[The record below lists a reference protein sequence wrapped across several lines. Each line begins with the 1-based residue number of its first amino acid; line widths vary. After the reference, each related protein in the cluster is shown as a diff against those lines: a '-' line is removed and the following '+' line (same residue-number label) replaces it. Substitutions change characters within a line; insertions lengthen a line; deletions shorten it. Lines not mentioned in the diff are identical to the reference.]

1 MLLEYKNVCL
11 SVLAK
16 DLFAFNGE
24 QLIQNNAPLADRLRP
39 KTLDEFVG
47 QDHILAQGR
56 LLRRSIVADK
66 VGNLLLYGPPGVGKT
81 TLARIIALN
90 TLSHFSVVNAALAG
104 IKDLRSEIESA
115 IDRLNK
121 YGKRTI
127 LFIDEV
133 HRFNT
138 AQQDALLPWVENGT
152 FTLIGATT
160 ENPYFEV
167 NKALV
172 SRSRLFRLNSL
183 NSKALHQL
191 LQRALSDKERGYG
204 LKLINLSSEAAD
216 HLVDVSNGDA
226 RVLLN
231 ALELAVDSTITNQ
244 DSSICIDLKIAED
257 SIQERAV
264 LYDKQ
269 GDAHFDTI
277 SAFIKSLRGSD
288 PDASLFWL
296 ARMLEAG
303 ENPRFIF
310 RRMLI
315 AAGEDIGLADPNAIV
330 IVESC
335 AAAFDRIGLPEGIYP
350 LAQATLYLATT
361 EKSNSVKAIFKAV
374 QKVKDSQKQNIP
386 SHLKD
391 ANRDQE
397 AFGDGMGYRYPHT
410 FSKNWVPQQ
419 YLPDSLL
426 NEIFW
431 EPTENGW
438 EGQRRSLL
446 NERRSEQLASF
457 VEVEQQN
464 PLTITSGK
472 VDSDLEQWL
481 SRQVLQE
488 GERLKNLM
496 TKLWSGIAW
505 RKNHRVLVLTPSSL
519 LWSLKP
525 LREVSEGGVVLAV
538 SEDNHPRL
546 LAELEVLPP
555 MERPV
560 LIDSTFESIKT
571 LEHNLKF
578 EVIGGRIPWKVFSEI
593 HFLELWPILTEKC
606 TENAELNLIIS
617 NPCSGPAF
625 SLKESLEFDSN
636 NKNNDLTLLDNLI
649 CKEAEWLHNQD
660 YKKKF
665 ILKLEKL
672 DWNISFEE
680 WNEFVYQKV
689 DNSTIK
695 RWLNEGSE
703 YREIILKN
711 CKEETL
717 DRLQKLFQRLE
728 GQTIKQKLLHTK
740 YVAKRIIN

>member
-1 MLLEYKNVCL
+1 M
-11 SVLAK
+11 AK

-39 KTLDEFVG
+39 QTLDEFVG

-81 TLARIIALN
+81 TLARIIASN

-152 FTLIGATT
+152 LTLIGATT

-183 NSKALHQL
+183 TSKALHQL
-191 LQRALSDKERGYG
+191 LQRALRDKERGYG
-204 LKLINLSSEAAD
+204 LKLINLARDAED
-216 HLVDVSNGDA
+216 HLVDVCNGDA

-231 ALELAVDSTITNQ
+231 ALELAVESTIANQ
-244 DSSICIDLKIAED
+244 DSSISIDLKIAED

-264 LYDKQ
+264 LYDKK

-288 PDASLFWL
+288 PDAALFWL

-330 IVESC
+330 VVESC

-350 LAQATLYLATT
+350 LAQATLYLASTV
-361 EKSNSVKAIFKAV
+361 KSNSVKAIFKAV
-374 QKVKDSQKQNIP
+374 QKVKDSQKQNVP

-397 AFGDGMGYRYPHT
+397 AFGDGMGYKYPHS
-410 FSKNWVPQQ
+410 FVKNWVPQQ

-431 EPTENGW
+431 EPTEHGW

-446 NERRSEQLASF
+446 NERRSEQLASL
-457 VEVEQQN
+457 VELEQQN
-464 PLTITSGK
+464 PLTITSRK
-472 VDSDLEQWL
+472 VDNDLDKWL
-481 SRQVLQE
+481 SRQVLE
-488 GERLKNLM
+488 DGERLKNLM
-496 TKLWSGIAW
+496 NKLWSGIHW
-505 RKNHRVLVLTPSSL
+505 KTNHRVLVLTPSSL

-525 LREVSEGGVVLAV
+525 LREASEGGVVLAV
-538 SEDNHPRL
+538 SEDNHSSL
-546 LAELEVLPP
+546 LAELDFLDPI
-555 MERPV
+555 ERP
-560 LIDSTFESIKT
+560 LFIDSKVESIKK
-571 LEHNLKF
+571 LEENLKF
-578 EVIGGRIPWKVFSEI
+578 EVIGGRISWKVFCEENFSK
-593 HFLELWPILTEKC
+593 LWPILTEKC
-606 TENAELNLIIS
+606 TSNTQLSLIIS
-617 NPCSGPAF
+617 NPCAGPAL
-625 SLKESLEFDSN
+625 SLKESLEAYSN
-636 NKNNDLTLLDNLI
+636 IINTDFSLLNDLI
-649 CKEAEWLHNQD
+649 CKEESWLNNQEH
-660 YKKKF
+660 KEKF
-665 ILKLEKL
+665 ILQLEKL
-672 DWNISFEE
+672 GWNISFEE
-680 WNEFVYQKV
+680 WTELVYQKV
-689 DNSTIK
+689 DSSIIK
-695 RWLNEGSE
+695 RWLNQGSE

-711 CKEETL
+711 CDEDDL
-717 DRLQKLFQRLE
+717 NRLTKLFKSLE
-728 GQTIKQKLLHTK
+728 GRTIKQKLVHTK
-740 YVAKRIIN
+740 LLAKNNN

>member
-1 MLLEYKNVCL
+1 
-11 SVLAK
+11 LAK

-39 KTLDEFVG
+39 QTLDEFVG
-47 QDHILAQGR
+47 QDHILAEGR

-81 TLARIIALN
+81 TLARIIASN
-90 TLSHFSVVNAALAG
+90 TLSHFSVLNAALAG
-104 IKDLRSEIESA
+104 IKDLRTEIDSA
-115 IDRLNK
+115 RDRLNK
-121 YGKRTI
+121 YCKRTI

-152 FTLIGATT
+152 LTLIGATT

-183 NSKALHQL
+183 NSNALHQL
-191 LQRALSDKERGYG
+191 LQRALRDKERGYG
-204 LKLINLSSEAAD
+204 LKSIKLANEAGD
-216 HLVDVSNGDA
+216 HLVDVCNGDA

-231 ALELAVDSTITNQ
+231 ALELAVESTIENQ
-244 DSSICIDLKIAED
+244 NGSINIDLKIAED

-288 PDASLFWL
+288 PDAALFWL

-350 LAQATLYLATT
+350 LAQATLYLAST
-361 EKSNSVKAIFKAV
+361 EKSNSVMAIFKAV
-374 QKVKDSQKQNIP
+374 QTVKDSQKQNVP
-386 SHLKD
+386 THLKD
-391 ANRDQE
+391 ANRDKE
-397 AFGDGMGYRYPHT
+397 AFGDGIGYRYPHS

-419 YLPDSLL
+419 YLPDSLV

-431 EPTENGW
+431 EPTEHGW
-438 EGQRRSLL
+438 EGARRSLL
-446 NERRSEQLASF
+446 NERRSEQLASI

-464 PLTITSGK
+464 PLTITSGTIDK
-472 VDSDLEQWL
+472 DLEKWL
-481 SRQVLQE
+481 YRQVARE
-488 GERLKNLM
+488 GERLRNLM
-496 TKLWSGIAW
+496 IKLWSGITW
-505 RKNHRVLVLTPSSL
+505 KKNHRVLVLTPSSL

-546 LAELEVLPP
+546 LSELEVLAPIQ
-555 MERPV
+555 RPL
-560 LIDSTFESIKT
+560 LIDSNVESIKK
-571 LEHNLKF
+571 LEDNLKF
-578 EVIGGRIPWKVFSEI
+578 EVIGGRIPWKAFSETK
-593 HFLELWPILTEKC
+593 FLELWPILTEKC
-606 TENAELNLIIS
+606 TANTELSLIIS

-625 SLKESLEFDSN
+625 SLKESLEVFRK
-636 NKNNDLTLLDNLI
+636 NKNTDFSLLNDLI
-649 CKEAEWLHNQD
+649 IKEEKWLNNQD
-660 YKKKF
+660 QKKKF
-665 ILKLEKL
+665 FLQLEKL
-672 DWNISFEE
+672 GWNISLDE
-680 WNEFVYQKV
+680 WTEFVYQKV
-689 DNSTIK
+689 NSSIIE
-695 RWLNEGSE
+695 RWFNQGSE
-703 YREIILKN
+703 YREIILKS
-711 CKEETL
+711 CEEETL
-717 DRLQKLFQRLE
+717 IRLKNQFKILD
-728 GQTIKQKLLHTK
+728 GQTIKQKLIHTK
-740 YVAKRIIN
+740 LLAKNNS

>member
-1 MLLEYKNVCL
+1 M
-11 SVLAK
+11 AK

-39 KTLDEFVG
+39 QTLDEFVG

-56 LLRRSIVADK
+56 LLRRSIIADK

-81 TLARIIALN
+81 TLARIIAAN
-90 TLSHFSVVNAALAG
+90 TLSHFSVINAALAG
-104 IKDLRSEIESA
+104 IKDLRSEIDSA

-152 FTLIGATT
+152 LTLIGATT

-183 NSKALHQL
+183 NVKALHQL

-204 LKLINLSSEAAD
+204 LKLINIASAAQD
-216 HLVDVSNGDA
+216 HLVDVCNGDA

-231 ALELAVDSTITNQ
+231 ALELAVESTIANQ
-244 DSSICIDLKIAED
+244 DGSISIDLKIAED

-264 LYDKQ
+264 LYDKK

-288 PDASLFWL
+288 PDAALFWL

-350 LAQATLYLATT
+350 LAQATLYLAST

-374 QKVKDSQKQNIP
+374 QKVKDSHKQNVP
-386 SHLKD
+386 FHLKD
-391 ANRDQE
+391 ANRDKE
-397 AFGDGMGYRYPHT
+397 AFGDGIGYKYPHS
-410 FSKNWVPQQ
+410 FSKHWVPQQ
-419 YLPDSLL
+419 YLPDSLVK
-426 NEIFW
+426 EIFW
-431 EPTENGW
+431 EPTECGW

-446 NERRSEQLASF
+446 NERRSEQLASLG
-457 VEVEQQN
+457 EVEHQN

-472 VDSDLEQWL
+472 VDNDLEKWL
-481 SRQVLQE
+481 SHQVLQE
-488 GERLKNLM
+488 GERLRNLM
-496 TKLWSGIAW
+496 TKLWSDITW
-505 RKNHRVLVLTPSSL
+505 KRNHRVLVLASSSL
-519 LWSLKP
+519 LWSLQP
-525 LREVSEGGVVLAV
+525 LREASEGCVMLSV

-546 LAELEVLPP
+546 LAELEVLAP

-560 LIDSTFESIKT
+560 LIDLKVESVKK
-571 LEHNLKF
+571 LEDNLKF
-578 EVIGGRIPWKVFSEI
+578 EVIGGRIPWKVFAKKEFS
-593 HFLELWPILTEKC
+593 ELWPILTKKC
-606 TENAELNLIIS
+606 AANAELCLLVS
-617 NPCSGPAF
+617 NPCFGPALA
-625 SLKESLEFDSN
+625 LKESLEAN
-636 NKNNDLTLLDNLI
+636 INKKNAGFSFLSDLI
-649 CKEAEWLHNQD
+649 CKEEKWLNKQD
-660 YKKKF
+660 NKEKF
-665 ILKLEKL
+665 VLQLEQL
-672 DWNISFEE
+672 GWNISFEE
-680 WNEFVYQKV
+680 WTEFVYQKV
-689 DNSTIK
+689 DSTIIK
-695 RWLNEGSE
+695 MWLNKGSK

-711 CKEETL
+711 CEEEAL
-717 DRLQKLFQRLE
+717 VRLQELFKSLD
-728 GQTIKQKLLHTK
+728 GKKIKQKLLHTK
-740 YVAKRIIN
+740 FIAKKNNQSK

>member
-1 MLLEYKNVCL
+1 M
-11 SVLAK
+11 AK

-39 KTLDEFVG
+39 QTLDEFVG
-47 QDHILAQGR
+47 QDHILAHGR

-81 TLARIIALN
+81 TLARIIASN

-152 FTLIGATT
+152 VTLIGATT

-191 LQRALSDKERGYG
+191 LQRALSDKARGYG
-204 LKLINLSSEAAD
+204 LKLINLASEAED
-216 HLVDVSNGDA
+216 HLVDVCNGDA

-231 ALELAVDSTITNQ
+231 ALELAVESTIPNK
-244 DSSICIDLKIAED
+244 DSSISIDLKIAED

-264 LYDKQ
+264 LYDKK

-288 PDASLFWL
+288 PDAALFWL

-350 LAQATLYLATT
+350 LAQATLYLASA

-374 QKVKDSQKQNIP
+374 QKVKDSQKQNVP

-391 ANRDQE
+391 ANRDKE
-397 AFGDGMGYRYPHT
+397 AFGDGIGYKYPHS
-410 FSKNWVPQQ
+410 FSKKWVPQQ

-431 EPTENGW
+431 EPTEYGW

-446 NERRSEQLASF
+446 NERRSEQLASL
-457 VEVEQQN
+457 VELEQQN
-464 PLTITSGK
+464 PLTITSRK
-472 VDSDLEQWL
+472 VSNDLEKWL

-496 TKLWSGIAW
+496 TKLWSGINW
-505 RKNHRVLVLTPSSL
+505 KTNHRVLVLTPSSL

-525 LREVSEGGVVLAV
+525 LRETSEGGVVLAV
-538 SEDNHPRL
+538 SEDNHSRL
-546 LAELEVLPP
+546 LAELDFLAP
-555 MERPV
+555 MERPL
-560 LIDSTFESIKT
+560 LIDFKVESIKK
-571 LEHNLKF
+571 LEENLKF
-578 EVIGGRIPWKVFSEI
+578 EVIGGRIPWKVFSETN
-593 HFLELWPILTEKC
+593 FFKLWPILTRKC
-606 TENAELNLIIS
+606 TANTELSLIIS
-617 NPCSGPAF
+617 NPCSGPAL
-625 SLKESLEFDSN
+625 SLKESLEVYSN
-636 NKNNDLTLLDNLI
+636 NKNTDFSLLNDLI
-649 CKEAEWLHNQD
+649 CKEDKWLNN
-660 YKKKF
+660 KENKEKF
-665 ILKLEKL
+665 ILQLEKL
-672 DWNISFEE
+672 GWNISFDE
-680 WNEFVYQKV
+680 WTEIVYQKV
-689 DNSTIK
+689 DSSIIQ
-695 RWLNEGSE
+695 RWLNQGSE
-703 YREIILKN
+703 YRETILKN
-711 CKEETL
+711 CDEDEL
-717 DRLQKLFQRLE
+717 NQLMILFKSLE
-728 GQTIKQKLLHTK
+728 GRTIKQKLIHTK
-740 YVAKRIIN
+740 LLAKNKN

>member
-1 MLLEYKNVCL
+1 M
-11 SVLAK
+11 SK

-39 KTLDEFVG
+39 QTLDEFVG
-47 QDHILAQGR
+47 QDHILAPGR

-104 IKDLRSEIESA
+104 IKDLRSEIDSA

-121 YGKRTI
+121 FGKRTI

-152 FTLIGATT
+152 LTLIGATT

-191 LQRALSDKERGYG
+191 LQRALNDKKRGYG
-204 LKLINLSSEAAD
+204 LKLINLASEAED
-216 HLVDVSNGDA
+216 HLVDVCNGDA

-231 ALELAVDSTITNQ
+231 ALELAVESTIANQ
-244 DSSICIDLKIAED
+244 DTSINIDLKIAED

-264 LYDKQ
+264 LYDKK

-288 PDASLFWL
+288 PDAALFWL

-303 ENPRFIF
+303 ESPRFIF

-335 AAAFDRIGLPEGIYP
+335 AAAFDRIGLPEGVYP
-350 LAQATLYLATT
+350 LAQATLYLAST

-374 QKVKDSQKQNIP
+374 QKVKDSQKQNVP

-391 ANRDQE
+391 PNRDQE
-397 AFGDGMGYRYPHT
+397 FFGDGMGYRYPHA

-419 YLPDSLL
+419 YLPETLL

-431 EPTENGW
+431 EPTEHGW

-446 NERRSEQLASF
+446 NERRSEQLASLI
-457 VEVEQQN
+457 EVEQQN
-464 PLTITSGK
+464 PLTITTGK
-472 VDSDLEQWL
+472 VDNDLDKWL

-496 TKLWSGIAW
+496 TKLWSGITW
-505 RKNHRVLVLTPSSL
+505 KKNHRVLVLAPSSL

-525 LREVSEGGVVLAV
+525 LREASEGGVVLAV
-538 SEDNHPRL
+538 SEDNHPKL
-546 LAELEVLPP
+546 LAELEILAP

-560 LIDSTFESIKT
+560 LIDSKVESIKK
-571 LEHNLKF
+571 LEDNLKF
-578 EVIGGRIPWKVFSEI
+578 EVIGGRIPWKVFSETN
-593 HFLELWPILTEKC
+593 FFELWPILTEKC
-606 TENAELNLIIS
+606 TANTELSLIIS

-625 SLKESLEFDSN
+625 SLKERLEFYSN
-636 NKNNDLTLLDNLI
+636 KENTDFSFLSDLI
-649 CKEAEWLHNQD
+649 CKEEKWLNKQEN
-660 YKKKF
+660 KKKF
-665 ILKLEKL
+665 ILQLEKL
-672 DWNISFEE
+672 GWNISFEE
-680 WNEFVYQKV
+680 WTEFVNQKV
-689 DNSTIK
+689 DNTIIK
-695 RWLNEGSE
+695 RWLDQGSE

-711 CKEETL
+711 CEEETL
-717 DRLQKLFQRLE
+717 IRLQELFKRLD
-728 GQTIKQKLLHTK
+728 GQTIKQKLIHTK
-740 YVAKRIIN
+740 FLAKNSN

>member
-1 MLLEYKNVCL
+1 
-11 SVLAK
+11 LAK

-39 KTLDEFVG
+39 QTLDEFVG
-47 QDHILAQGR
+47 QDHILAEGR

-81 TLARIIALN
+81 TLAKIIASN

-104 IKDLRSEIESA
+104 IKELRSEIDSA
-115 IDRLNK
+115 RDRLNK
-121 YGKRTI
+121 YSKRTI

-152 FTLIGATT
+152 LTLIGATT

-172 SRSRLFRLNSL
+172 SRSRLFRLYSL
-183 NSKALHQL
+183 NSNALHQL
-191 LQRALSDKERGYG
+191 LKRALSDKERGYG
-204 LKLINLSSEAAD
+204 LKLIHLASEAGD
-216 HLVDVSNGDA
+216 HLVDVCNGDA

-231 ALELAVDSTITNQ
+231 ALELAVESTISNQ
-244 DSSICIDLKIAED
+244 DGSINIDLKIAED

-288 PDASLFWL
+288 PDAALFWL

-350 LAQATLYLATT
+350 LAQATLYLAST
-361 EKSNSVKAIFKAV
+361 EKSNSVMAIFKAIK
-374 QKVKDSQKQNIP
+374 KVKDSQKQNVP
-386 SHLKD
+386 THLKD

-397 AFGDGMGYRYPHT
+397 AFGDGIGYRYPHS

-419 YLPDSLL
+419 YLPDSFQ

-431 EPTENGW
+431 EPTEHGW
-438 EGQRRSLL
+438 EGERRSLV
-446 NERRSEQLASF
+446 NERRSEQLASI
-457 VEVEQQN
+457 VEIEQQN

-472 VDSDLEQWL
+472 INKNLEKWL
-481 SRQVLQE
+481 FRQVVQE

-496 TKLWSGIAW
+496 TKLWSGITW
-505 RKNHRVLVLTPSSL
+505 KKNHRVLVLAPSSL
-519 LWSLKP
+519 IWSLKP

-546 LAELEVLPP
+546 LAELEILAP

-560 LIDSTFESIKT
+560 LIDSKVESIKK
-571 LEHNLKF
+571 LEDNLKF
-578 EVIGGRIPWKVFSEI
+578 EVIAGRIPWKTFSATK
-593 HFLELWPILTEKC
+593 FSELWPTLTEKC
-606 TENAELNLIIS
+606 TEHTELSLIIS
-617 NPCSGPAF
+617 NPCSGPAL
-625 SLKESLEFDSN
+625 SLKESLEAYSN
-636 NKNNDLTLLDNLI
+636 SKNTDFSLLNDLIT
-649 CKEAEWLHNQD
+649 KEEKWLNNQD
-660 YKKKF
+660 HKKKF
-665 ILKLEKL
+665 IRQLQKLGW
-672 DWNISFEE
+672 DISCEE
-680 WNEFVYQKV
+680 WTEFVYQKV
-689 DNSTIK
+689 DSSTIT
-695 RWLNEGSE
+695 RWLNKGSD

-711 CKEETL
+711 FEEETL
-717 DRLQKLFQRLE
+717 IRLRKLFKRLD
-728 GQTIKQKLLHTK
+728 GQTIKQKLIHTK
-740 YVAKRIIN
+740 FLAKNNN

>member
-1 MLLEYKNVCL
+1 M
-11 SVLAK
+11 AK

-104 IKDLRSEIESA
+104 IKDLRSEIDSA

-152 FTLIGATT
+152 LTLIGATT

-204 LKLINLSSEAAD
+204 LKLINFSSEAAD

-231 ALELAVDSTITNQ
+231 ALELAVESTIANQ
-244 DSSICIDLKIAED
+244 DGSICIDLKIAED
-257 SIQERAV
+257 SIQERAI

-288 PDASLFWL
+288 PDAALFWL

-315 AAGEDIGLADPNAIV
+315 AAGEDIGLADPSAIV

-350 LAQATLYLATT
+350 LAQATLYLAST
-361 EKSNSVKAIFKAV
+361 EKSNSLKAIFKAV
-374 QKVKDSQKQNIP
+374 QKVKDSQKQNVP

-397 AFGDGMGYRYPHT
+397 AFGDGLGYRYPHS

-426 NEIFW
+426 EENFW
-431 EPTENGW
+431 EPTKHGW
-438 EGQRRSLL
+438 EGQRRSLVH
-446 NERRSEQLASF
+446 ERRSEQIASV
-457 VEVEQQN
+457 VEAEQQN
-464 PLTITSGK
+464 PLIITSGK
-472 VDSDLEQWL
+472 VDSDLEKWL

-496 TKLWSGIAW
+496 TKLWSGITW

-525 LREVSEGGVVLAV
+525 LREASEGGVVLAV

-546 LAELEVLPP
+546 LAELEVLAP

-560 LIDSTFESIKT
+560 LIDSTFESIKK

-578 EVIGGRIPWKVFSEI
+578 EVIGGRIPWKVFSETN
-593 HFLELWPILTEKC
+593 FSELWPILTEKC
-606 TENAELNLIIS
+606 TENAELSLIIS
-617 NPCSGPAF
+617 NPSSGPAL
-625 SLKESLEFDSN
+625 SLKESLEAYSN
-636 NKNNDLTLLDNLI
+636 NKNNDLLLLDNLI
-649 CKEAEWLHNQD
+649 CKEEEWLHKKD

-665 ILKLEKL
+665 ILQLEKL
-672 DWNISFEE
+672 GWNISFEE
-680 WNEFVYQKV
+680 WTECISQKV
-689 DNSTIK
+689 DSSTIK
-695 RWLNEGSE
+695 RWLDEGSK
-703 YREIILKN
+703 YREIILNN

-717 DRLQKLFQRLE
+717 DRLQKLFKRLE

>member
-1 MLLEYKNVCL
+1 
-11 SVLAK
+11 LAK

-24 QLIQNNAPLADRLRP
+24 QLIKNNAPLADRLRP
-39 KTLDEFVG
+39 QTLDEFVG
-47 QDHILAQGR
+47 QDHILAEGR

-81 TLARIIALN
+81 TLARIIASN
-90 TLSHFSVVNAALAG
+90 TLSHFSVVNAALSG
-104 IKDLRSEIESA
+104 IKDLRSEIDSA
-115 IDRLNK
+115 RERLNK
-121 YGKRTI
+121 YSKRTI

-152 FTLIGATT
+152 LTLIGATT

-172 SRSRLFRLNSL
+172 SRSKLFRLKSL
-183 NSKALHQL
+183 NSNSLHQL
-191 LQRALSDKERGYG
+191 LQRALRDKERGYG
-204 LKLINLSSEAAD
+204 LKLINLAREAED
-216 HLVDVSNGDA
+216 HLVDVCNGDA

-231 ALELAVDSTITNQ
+231 ALELAVESTISNQ
-244 DSSICIDLKIAED
+244 DGSINIDLKIAED

-288 PDASLFWL
+288 PDAALFWL

-350 LAQATLYLATT
+350 LAQATLYLAST
-361 EKSNSVKAIFKAV
+361 EKSNSIKAIFKAV
-374 QKVKDSQKQNIP
+374 QKVKDSQKQNVP

-397 AFGDGMGYRYPHT
+397 AFGDGMGYRYPHS

-419 YLPDSLL
+419 YLPDSLQ

-431 EPTENGW
+431 EPTEHGW
-438 EGQRRSLL
+438 EGKRRSLL
-446 NERRSEQLASF
+446 NERRSEQLASL

-472 VDSDLEQWL
+472 VDNDLDKWL

-496 TKLWSGIAW
+496 TKLWSGITW
-505 RKNHRVLVLTPSSL
+505 KKNHRVLVLTPSSL

-525 LREVSEGGVVLAV
+525 LREASEGGVILSV

-546 LAELEVLPP
+546 LAELEVLAP

-560 LIDSTFESIKT
+560 LIDSKVESIKK
-571 LEHNLKF
+571 LEDNLKF
-578 EVIGGRIPWKVFSEI
+578 EVIGGRIPWKVFSETN
-593 HFLELWPILTEKC
+593 FSELWPILTEKC
-606 TENAELNLIIS
+606 TANTELSLIIS
-617 NPCSGPAF
+617 NPCSGPAL
-625 SLKESLEFDSN
+625 SLKESLEVYSN
-636 NKNNDLTLLDNLI
+636 NKNTDFSLLNDLI
-649 CKEAEWLHNQD
+649 CKEETWLNNQEH
-660 YKKKF
+660 KEKF
-665 ILKLEKL
+665 IIQLEKL
-672 DWNISFEE
+672 GWSIFCEE
-680 WNEFVYQKV
+680 WTELVYQKV
-689 DNSTIK
+689 DSSIIK
-695 RWLNEGSE
+695 RWINQGSE

-711 CKEETL
+711 YDDDTL
-717 DRLQKLFQRLE
+717 NQLEKLFKSLDGR
-728 GQTIKQKLLHTK
+728 TIKQKLLHTNLRTK
-740 YVAKRIIN
+740 NKN

>member
-1 MLLEYKNVCL
+1 M
-11 SVLAK
+11 AK

-39 KTLDEFVG
+39 QTLDEFVG

-81 TLARIIALN
+81 TLARIIASN

-152 FTLIGATT
+152 LTLIGATT

-191 LQRALSDKERGYG
+191 LQRALNDKKRGYG
-204 LKLINLSSEAAD
+204 LKLINLASEAED
-216 HLVDVSNGDA
+216 HLVDVCNGDA

-231 ALELAVDSTITNQ
+231 ALELAVESTIANQ
-244 DSSICIDLKIAED
+244 DTSINIDLKIAED

-264 LYDKQ
+264 LYDKK

-288 PDASLFWL
+288 PDAALFWL

-350 LAQATLYLATT
+350 LAQATLYLAST

-374 QKVKDSQKQNIP
+374 QKVKDSQKQNVP

-397 AFGDGMGYRYPHT
+397 AFGDGLGYRYPHS

-426 NEIFW
+426 KEIFW
-431 EPTENGW
+431 EPTEHGW

-446 NERRSEQLASF
+446 NERRSEQLASLI
-457 VEVEQQN
+457 EVEQQN

-472 VDSDLEQWL
+472 VDNDLDKWL

-496 TKLWSGIAW
+496 TKLWSGITW
-505 RKNHRVLVLTPSSL
+505 KKNHRVLVLAPSSL

-525 LREVSEGGVVLAV
+525 LREASEGGVVLAV
-538 SEDNHPRL
+538 SEDNHPKL
-546 LAELEVLPP
+546 LAELEVLAP

-560 LIDSTFESIKT
+560 LIDSKVESIKK
-571 LEHNLKF
+571 LEDNLKF
-578 EVIGGRIPWKVFSEI
+578 EVIGGRIPWKVFSETN
-593 HFLELWPILTEKC
+593 FFELWPILTEKC
-606 TENAELNLIIS
+606 TANTELSLIIS

-625 SLKESLEFDSN
+625 SLKERLEFYSN
-636 NKNNDLTLLDNLI
+636 KKNTDFSFLSDLI
-649 CKEAEWLHNQD
+649 CKEEKWLNKQEH
-660 YKKKF
+660 KKKF
-665 ILKLEKL
+665 ILQLEKL
-672 DWNISFEE
+672 GWNISFEE
-680 WNEFVYQKV
+680 WTEFVYQKV
-689 DNSTIK
+689 DNTIIK
-695 RWLNEGSE
+695 RWLNQGSE

-711 CKEETL
+711 CEEETL
-717 DRLQKLFQRLE
+717 IRLQELFKRLD
-728 GQTIKQKLLHTK
+728 GQTIKQKLIHTK
-740 YVAKRIIN
+740 FLAKNSN

>member
-1 MLLEYKNVCL
+1 M
-11 SVLAK
+11 AK

-66 VGNLLLYGPPGVGKT
+66 VGNLLLHGPPGVGKT
-81 TLARIIALN
+81 TLARIIASN

-152 FTLIGATT
+152 LTLIGATT

-172 SRSRLFRLNSL
+172 SRSRLFRLDSL

-191 LQRALSDKERGYG
+191 LQRALSDKESGYG

-231 ALELAVDSTITNQ
+231 ALELAVESTIANQ

-288 PDASLFWL
+288 PDAALFWL
-296 ARMLEAG
+296 AQMLEAG

-315 AAGEDIGLADPNAIV
+315 AAGEDIGLADPSAIV

-350 LAQATLYLATT
+350 LAQATLYLAAT

-374 QKVKDSQKQNIP
+374 QKVKDSQKQNVP

-397 AFGDGMGYRYPHT
+397 AFGDGLGYRYPHS

-426 NEIFW
+426 KENFW
-431 EPTENGW
+431 EPTEHGW

-446 NERRSEQLASF
+446 NERRSEQIASV
-457 VEVEQQN
+457 VEFEQQN
-464 PLTITSGK
+464 PLIITSGK
-472 VDSDLEQWL
+472 VDSDLEKWL
-481 SRQVLQE
+481 TRQVLQE

-496 TKLWSGIAW
+496 TKLWSGITW

-525 LREVSEGGVVLAV
+525 LREASEGGVVLAV
-538 SEDNHPRL
+538 AEDNHPRL
-546 LAELEVLPP
+546 LAELEVLAP

-560 LIDSTFESIKT
+560 LIDSTFESIKK

-593 HFLELWPILTEKC
+593 NFSELWPILTEKC
-606 TENAELNLIIS
+606 TENAELSLIIS
-617 NPCSGPAF
+617 NPSYGPAL
-625 SLKESLEFDSN
+625 SLKESLEAYSN
-636 NKNNDLTLLDNLI
+636 NKHNDFLLLDNLI
-649 CKEAEWLHNQD
+649 CKEEEWLQKQD

-665 ILKLEKL
+665 MLQLEKL
-672 DWNISFEE
+672 GWNISFEE
-680 WNEFVYQKV
+680 WNEFIYQKV
-689 DNSTIK
+689 DSFTIK

-703 YREIILKN
+703 YRKIILKN

-717 DRLQKLFQRLE
+717 DRLQKLFKTLE

>member
-1 MLLEYKNVCL
+1 M
-11 SVLAK
+11 SK

-39 KTLDEFVG
+39 QTLDEFVG
-47 QDHILAQGR
+47 QDHILAEGR

-81 TLARIIALN
+81 TLARIIASN
-90 TLSHFSVVNAALAG
+90 TLSPFSVVNAALAG
-104 IKDLRSEIESA
+104 IKELRSEIESA
-115 IDRLNK
+115 RDRLNK
-121 YGKRTI
+121 YSKRTI

-152 FTLIGATT
+152 LTLIGATT

-183 NSKALHQL
+183 NANALHQL

-204 LKLINLSSEAAD
+204 LKLINLASEAED
-216 HLVDVSNGDA
+216 HLVDVCNGDA

-231 ALELAVDSTITNQ
+231 ALELAVESTISNQ
-244 DSSICIDLKIAED
+244 DGLINIDLKIAED

-264 LYDKQ
+264 LYDKH

-288 PDASLFWL
+288 PDAALFWL

-350 LAQATLYLATT
+350 LAQATLYLAST
-361 EKSNSVKAIFKAV
+361 EKSNSVMAIFKAL

-386 SHLKD
+386 THLKD
-391 ANRDQE
+391 AHRDKE
-397 AFGDGMGYRYPHT
+397 AFGDGMGYQYPHA

-419 YLPDSLL
+419 YLPNSLL

-431 EPTENGW
+431 EPTDHGW
-438 EGQRRSLL
+438 EGERRSLL
-446 NERRSEQLASF
+446 NERRSEQLASIS
-457 VEVEQQN
+457 EVEQQN

-472 VDSDLEQWL
+472 IDKDLEKWL
-481 SRQVLQE
+481 FRQVLHE

-496 TKLWSGIAW
+496 TKLWSGITW
-505 RKNHRVLVLTPSSL
+505 KTNHRVLVLTPSSL

-525 LREVSEGGVVLAV
+525 LKEASEGGVILAV
-538 SEDNHPRL
+538 SEVNHPSL
-546 LAELEVLPP
+546 LVELEVLAP

-560 LIDSTFESIKT
+560 LIDSKVESIKK
-571 LEHNLKF
+571 LEDNLKF
-578 EVIGGRIPWKVFSEI
+578 EVIGGRIPWKAFSKTN
-593 HFLELWPILTEKC
+593 FLELWPVLTEKC
-606 TENAELNLIIS
+606 TAKTQLSLIIS
-617 NPCSGPAF
+617 NPCSGPALALKENLECLSNDQKSDF
-625 SLKESLEFDSN
+625 SLLDDLIRKEEQ
-636 NKNNDLTLLDNLI
+636 
-649 CKEAEWLHNQD
+649 WLNNQD
-660 YKKKF
+660 HKKKF
-665 ILKLEKL
+665 VLQLEQL
-672 DWNISFEE
+672 GWNIFVEE
-680 WNEFVYQKV
+680 WTEFVYQKV
-689 DNSTIK
+689 DSFIIQ
-695 RWLNEGSE
+695 RWLKQGSE

-711 CKEETL
+711 CEQETL
-717 DRLQKLFQRLE
+717 TRLNKLFKTLD
-728 GQTIKQKLLHTK
+728 GQTIKQKLIHTK
-740 YVAKRIIN
+740 LLANNNN

>member
-1 MLLEYKNVCL
+1 M
-11 SVLAK
+11 SK

-39 KTLDEFVG
+39 QTLDEFVG

-121 YGKRTI
+121 FGKRTI

-152 FTLIGATT
+152 LTLIGATT

-191 LQRALSDKERGYG
+191 LQRALNDKKRGYG
-204 LKLINLSSEAAD
+204 LKLINLASEAED
-216 HLVDVSNGDA
+216 HLVDVCNGDA

-231 ALELAVDSTITNQ
+231 ALELAVESTIANQ
-244 DSSICIDLKIAED
+244 DTSINIDLKIAED

-264 LYDKQ
+264 LYDKK

-288 PDASLFWL
+288 PDAALFWL

-303 ENPRFIF
+303 ESPRFIF

-335 AAAFDRIGLPEGIYP
+335 AAAFDRIGLPEGVYP
-350 LAQATLYLATT
+350 LAQATLYLAST

-374 QKVKDSQKQNIP
+374 QKVKDSQKQNVP

-391 ANRDQE
+391 PNRDQE
-397 AFGDGMGYRYPHT
+397 SFGDGMGYRYPHS

-419 YLPDSLL
+419 YLPDTLL

-431 EPTENGW
+431 EPTEHGW

-446 NERRSEQLASF
+446 NERRSEQLASLI
-457 VEVEQQN
+457 EVEQQN

-472 VDSDLEQWL
+472 VDNDLDKWL

-496 TKLWSGIAW
+496 TKLWSGITW
-505 RKNHRVLVLTPSSL
+505 KKNHRVLVLAPSSL

-525 LREVSEGGVVLAV
+525 LREASEGGVVLAV
-538 SEDNHPRL
+538 SEDNHPKL
-546 LAELEVLPP
+546 LAELEVLAP

-560 LIDSTFESIKT
+560 LIDSKVESIKK
-571 LEHNLKF
+571 LEDNLKF
-578 EVIGGRIPWKVFSEI
+578 EVIGGRIPWKVFSETN
-593 HFLELWPILTEKC
+593 FFELWPILTEKC
-606 TENAELNLIIS
+606 TANTELSLIIS

-625 SLKESLEFDSN
+625 SLKERLEFYSN
-636 NKNNDLTLLDNLI
+636 KENTDFSFLSDLI
-649 CKEAEWLHNQD
+649 CKEEKWLNKQEH
-660 YKKKF
+660 KKKF
-665 ILKLEKL
+665 ILQLEKL
-672 DWNISFEE
+672 GWNISFEE
-680 WNEFVYQKV
+680 WTEFVYQKV
-689 DNSTIK
+689 DNTIIK
-695 RWLNEGSE
+695 RWLNQGSE

-711 CKEETL
+711 CEEETL
-717 DRLQKLFQRLE
+717 IRLQELFKRLD
-728 GQTIKQKLLHTK
+728 GQTIKQKLIHTK
-740 YVAKRIIN
+740 FLAKNSN

>member
-1 MLLEYKNVCL
+1 L
-11 SVLAK
+11 SK

-39 KTLDEFVG
+39 QTLDEFVG
-47 QDHILAQGR
+47 QDHILAHGR

-121 YGKRTI
+121 FGKRTI

-152 FTLIGATT
+152 LTLIGATT

-191 LQRALSDKERGYG
+191 LQRALNDKKRGYG
-204 LKLINLSSEAAD
+204 LKLINLASEAED
-216 HLVDVSNGDA
+216 HLVDVCNGDA

-231 ALELAVDSTITNQ
+231 ALELAVESTIANQ
-244 DSSICIDLKIAED
+244 DTSINIDLKIAED

-264 LYDKQ
+264 LYDKK

-288 PDASLFWL
+288 PDAALFWL

-335 AAAFDRIGLPEGIYP
+335 AAAFDRIGLPEGVYP
-350 LAQATLYLATT
+350 LAQATLYLAST

-374 QKVKDSQKQNIP
+374 QKVKDSQKQNVP

-391 ANRDQE
+391 PNRDQE
-397 AFGDGMGYRYPHT
+397 SFGDGMGYRYPHS

-419 YLPDSLL
+419 YLPDTLL

-431 EPTENGW
+431 EPTEHGW

-446 NERRSEQLASF
+446 NERRSEQLASLI
-457 VEVEQQN
+457 EVEQQN

-472 VDSDLEQWL
+472 VDNDLDKWL

-496 TKLWSGIAW
+496 TKLWSGITW
-505 RKNHRVLVLTPSSL
+505 KKNHRVLVLAPSSL

-525 LREVSEGGVVLAV
+525 LREASEGGVVLAV
-538 SEDNHPRL
+538 SEDNHPKL
-546 LAELEVLPP
+546 LAELEVLAP

-560 LIDSTFESIKT
+560 LIDSKVESIKK
-571 LEHNLKF
+571 LEDNLKF
-578 EVIGGRIPWKVFSEI
+578 EVIGGRIPWKVFSETN
-593 HFLELWPILTEKC
+593 FFELWPILTEKC
-606 TENAELNLIIS
+606 TANTELSLIIS

-625 SLKESLEFDSN
+625 SLKERLEFYSN
-636 NKNNDLTLLDNLI
+636 KKNTDFSFLSDLI
-649 CKEAEWLHNQD
+649 CKEEKWLNKQEN
-660 YKKKF
+660 KKKF
-665 ILKLEKL
+665 ILQLEKL
-672 DWNISFEE
+672 GWNISFEE
-680 WNEFVYQKV
+680 WSEFVYQKV
-689 DNSTIK
+689 DNTIIK
-695 RWLNEGSE
+695 RWLNKGSE

-711 CKEETL
+711 CEDEIL
-717 DRLQKLFQRLE
+717 IRLQELSQILD
-728 GQTIKQKLLHTK
+728 GQTIKQKLIHTK
-740 YVAKRIIN
+740 FLAKNSN

>member
-1 MLLEYKNVCL
+1 M
-11 SVLAK
+11 AK

-24 QLIQNNAPLADRLRP
+24 QLIQKNAPLADRLRP
-39 KTLDEFVG
+39 QTLDEFVG

-81 TLARIIALN
+81 TLARIIAFN

-104 IKDLRSEIESA
+104 IKDLKSEIESA

-121 YGKRTI
+121 FGKRTI

-152 FTLIGATT
+152 LTLIGATT

-191 LQRALSDKERGYG
+191 LQRALNDKERGYG
-204 LKLINLSSEAAD
+204 LKLINLASEAED
-216 HLVDVSNGDA
+216 HLVDVCNGDA
-226 RVLLN
+226 RILLN
-231 ALELAVDSTITNQ
+231 ALELAVESTIANQ
-244 DSSICIDLKIAED
+244 DSSISIDLKIAED

-264 LYDKQ
+264 LYDKK

-288 PDASLFWL
+288 PDAALFWL

-303 ENPRFIF
+303 ESPRFIF

-315 AAGEDIGLADPNAIV
+315 SAGEDIGLADPNAIV
-330 IVESC
+330 VVESC

-350 LAQATLYLATT
+350 LAQATLYLAAT

-374 QKVKDSQKQNIP
+374 QKVKDSHKQNVP

-397 AFGDGMGYRYPHT
+397 AFGDGIGYRYPHA

-419 YLPDSLL
+419 YLPDTLL

-438 EGQRRSLL
+438 EGKRRSLL
-446 NERRSEQLASF
+446 NERRSEQLASLI
-457 VEVEQQN
+457 EVEQQN

-472 VDSDLEQWL
+472 ADNDLEKWL
-481 SRQVLQE
+481 SRQVLKE
-488 GERLKNLM
+488 EKRLKNLIS
-496 TKLWSGIAW
+496 KLWLGISW
-505 RKNHRVLVLTPSSL
+505 KKNHRVLVLAPSSL

-525 LREVSEGGVVLAV
+525 LRETSEGGVVLAV

-546 LAELEVLPP
+546 LAEMETLAP
-555 MERPV
+555 MERPT
-560 LIDSTFESIKT
+560 LIDSKVESIRK
-571 LEHNLKF
+571 LEDNLKF
-578 EVIGGRIPWKVFSEI
+578 EVIGGRIPWRVFSETN
-593 HFLELWPILTEKC
+593 FFELWPILTEKC
-606 TENAELNLIIS
+606 VVNTELSLIIS

-625 SLKESLEFDSN
+625 SLKESLELYSN
-636 NKNNDLTLLDNLI
+636 KKNPDFSLLSDLI
-649 CKEAEWLHNQD
+649 CKEEKWLNKQE

-665 ILKLEKL
+665 ILQLEKL
-672 DWNISFEE
+672 GWNISSEE
-680 WNEFVYQKV
+680 WTEFVYQKV
-689 DNSTIK
+689 DASIIK
-695 RWLNEGSE
+695 RWLNKGSE
-703 YREIILKN
+703 YRKIILKN
-711 CKEETL
+711 CEEETL
-717 DRLQKLFQRLE
+717 IRLQELFQRLD
-728 GQTIKQKLLHTK
+728 GQIIKQKLIHTK
-740 YVAKRIIN
+740 FLAKNNN

>member
-1 MLLEYKNVCL
+1 M
-11 SVLAK
+11 AK

-39 KTLDEFVG
+39 QTLDEFVG

-81 TLARIIALN
+81 TLARIIASN

-152 FTLIGATT
+152 LTLIGATT

-204 LKLINLSSEAAD
+204 LKLINLASEAAD
-216 HLVDVSNGDA
+216 HLVDVCNGDA

-231 ALELAVDSTITNQ
+231 ALELAVESTIANQ
-244 DSSICIDLKIAED
+244 DSSISIDLKIAED

-264 LYDKQ
+264 LYDKK

-288 PDASLFWL
+288 PDAALFWL

-350 LAQATLYLATT
+350 LAQATLYLAST

-374 QKVKDSQKQNIP
+374 QKVKDSQKQNVP

-397 AFGDGMGYRYPHT
+397 AFGDGMGYRYPHS
-410 FSKNWVPQQ
+410 FLKNWVPQQ

-426 NEIFW
+426 KEIFW
-431 EPTENGW
+431 EPTEHGW

-446 NERRSEQLASF
+446 NERRSEQLASL
-457 VEVEQQN
+457 VELEQQN
-464 PLTITSGK
+464 PLTITSRK
-472 VDSDLEQWL
+472 IDNDLEKWL
-481 SRQVLQE
+481 SRQVLQD

-496 TKLWSGIAW
+496 TKLWSGINW
-505 RKNHRVLVLTPSSL
+505 QTNHRVLVLTPSSL

-525 LREVSEGGVVLAV
+525 LREASEGGVVLAV
-538 SEDNHPRL
+538 SEDNHSRL
-546 LAELEVLPP
+546 SSELDFLAP
-555 MERPV
+555 MERPL
-560 LIDSTFESIKT
+560 LIDSKVESIKK
-571 LEHNLKF
+571 LEKNLKF

-593 HFLELWPILTEKC
+593 NFSKLWPILTEKC
-606 TENAELNLIIS
+606 TANTELSLIIS
-617 NPCSGPAF
+617 NPCSGPAL
-625 SLKESLEFDSN
+625 SLKESLEFYSN
-636 NKNNDLTLLDNLI
+636 NKNTDFSLLNDLI
-649 CKEAEWLHNQD
+649 CKEETWLNSHEH
-660 YKKKF
+660 KEKF
-665 ILKLEKL
+665 ILQLEKL
-672 DWNISFEE
+672 GWKISFEE
-680 WNEFVYQKV
+680 WTELVYQKV
-689 DNSTIK
+689 DSSIIK
-695 RWLNEGSE
+695 RWLNQGSE

-711 CKEETL
+711 CDEDDL
-717 DRLQKLFQRLE
+717 NRLKKLFKSLD
-728 GQTIKQKLLHTK
+728 GKTIKQKLIHTNFL
-740 YVAKRIIN
+740 AINNN

>member
-1 MLLEYKNVCL
+1 M
-11 SVLAK
+11 SK

-39 KTLDEFVG
+39 QTLDEFVG

-121 YGKRTI
+121 FGKRTI

-152 FTLIGATT
+152 LTLIGATT

-191 LQRALSDKERGYG
+191 LQRALNDKERGYG
-204 LKLINLSSEAAD
+204 LKLINLASEAED
-216 HLVDVSNGDA
+216 HLVDVCNGDA

-231 ALELAVDSTITNQ
+231 ALELAVESTIANQ
-244 DSSICIDLKIAED
+244 DTSINIDLKIAED

-264 LYDKQ
+264 LYDKK

-288 PDASLFWL
+288 PDAALFWL

-303 ENPRFIF
+303 ESPRFIF

-335 AAAFDRIGLPEGIYP
+335 AAAFDRIGLPEGVYP
-350 LAQATLYLATT
+350 LAQATLYLAST

-374 QKVKDSQKQNIP
+374 QKVKDSQKQNVP

-391 ANRDQE
+391 PNRDQE
-397 AFGDGMGYRYPHT
+397 SFGDGMGYRYPHS

-419 YLPDSLL
+419 YLPDTLL

-431 EPTENGW
+431 EPTEHGW

-446 NERRSEQLASF
+446 NERRSEQLASLI
-457 VEVEQQN
+457 EVEQQN

-472 VDSDLEQWL
+472 VDNDLDKWL

-496 TKLWSGIAW
+496 TKLWSGITW
-505 RKNHRVLVLTPSSL
+505 KKNHRVLVLAPSSL

-525 LREVSEGGVVLAV
+525 LREASEGGVVLAV
-538 SEDNHPRL
+538 SEDNHPKL
-546 LAELEVLPP
+546 LAELEVLAP

-560 LIDSTFESIKT
+560 LIDSKVESIKK
-571 LEHNLKF
+571 LEDNLKF
-578 EVIGGRIPWKVFSEI
+578 EVIGGRIPWKVFSETN
-593 HFLELWPILTEKC
+593 FFELWPILTEKC
-606 TENAELNLIIS
+606 TANTELSLIIS

-625 SLKESLEFDSN
+625 SLKERLEFYSN
-636 NKNNDLTLLDNLI
+636 KKNTDFSFLSDLI
-649 CKEAEWLHNQD
+649 CKEEKWLNKQEH
-660 YKKKF
+660 KKKF
-665 ILKLEKL
+665 ILQLEKL
-672 DWNISFEE
+672 GWNISFEE
-680 WNEFVYQKV
+680 WTDFVYQKI
-689 DNSTIK
+689 DNTIIK
-695 RWLNEGSE
+695 RWLNQGSE
-703 YREIILKN
+703 YRETILKN
-711 CKEETL
+711 CEEETL
-717 DRLQKLFQRLE
+717 IRLE
-728 GQTIKQKLLHTK
+728 ELFKRLDGQTIKQKLIHTK
-740 YVAKRIIN
+740 FLAKNSN

>member
-1 MLLEYKNVCL
+1 M
-11 SVLAK
+11 AK

-56 LLRRSIVADK
+56 LLRRSIIADK

-81 TLARIIALN
+81 TLARIIASN
-90 TLSHFSVVNAALAG
+90 TLSHFSILNAALAG

-152 FTLIGATT
+152 LTLIGATT

-172 SRSRLFRLNSL
+172 SRSRLFRLKSL

-191 LQRALSDKERGYG
+191 LNRALSDKERGYG
-204 LKLINLSSEAAD
+204 LKSINLASEAED
-216 HLVDVSNGDA
+216 HLVDVCNGDA

-231 ALELAVDSTITNQ
+231 ALELAVESTIANL
-244 DSSICIDLKIAED
+244 DSSISIDLKIAED

-264 LYDKQ
+264 LYDQK

-288 PDASLFWL
+288 PDAALFWL
-296 ARMLEAG
+296 AQMLEAG

-350 LAQATLYLATT
+350 LAQATLYLALT

-374 QKVKDSQKQNIP
+374 QKVKDSQKQNVP

-397 AFGDGMGYRYPHT
+397 AFGDGIGYKYPHS

-431 EPTENGW
+431 EPTEHGW
-438 EGQRRSLL
+438 EGQRRSLV
-446 NERRSEQLASF
+446 NDRRSEQLASL

-472 VDSDLEQWL
+472 VDNDFEKRL
-481 SRQVLQE
+481 SRNVLPE
-488 GERLKNLM
+488 GERLKNLA
-496 TKLWSGIAW
+496 TKLWTGINW
-505 RKNHRVLVLTPSSL
+505 KKNHRVLVLSPSSL
-519 LWSLKP
+519 LWSLTP

-538 SEDNHPRL
+538 SEDNYPRL
-546 LAELEVLPP
+546 LAELDFLAP
-555 MERPV
+555 MERPL
-560 LIDSTFESIKT
+560 LIDSKVESIKT
-571 LEHNLKF
+571 LEENLKF
-578 EVIGGRIPWKVFSEI
+578 EVIGGRIPWKVFSETN
-593 HFLELWPILTEKC
+593 FSKLWPILTEKSTAN
-606 TENAELNLIIS
+606 TELSLIIS
-617 NPCSGPAF
+617 NPSSGPAL
-625 SLKESLEFDSN
+625 SLKESIDVCSHNTNTDFSLL
-636 NKNNDLTLLDNLI
+636 NDLI
-649 CKEAEWLHNQD
+649 CKEETWLNNQEH
-660 YKKKF
+660 KEKF
-665 ILKLEKL
+665 ILQLEKL
-672 DWNISFEE
+672 GWNISFEE
-680 WNEFVYQKV
+680 WTELIYQKV
-689 DNSTIK
+689 DSSIIK
-695 RWLNEGSE
+695 RWLNQGSE

-711 CKEETL
+711 CNEEEL
-717 DRLQKLFQRLE
+717 NQLKKLFQSLNGR
-728 GQTIKQKLLHTK
+728 TIKQRLIHTKLL
-740 YVAKRIIN
+740 AKNKN

>member
-1 MLLEYKNVCL
+1 M
-11 SVLAK
+11 AK

-39 KTLDEFVG
+39 QTLDEFVG

-121 YGKRTI
+121 FGKRTI

-152 FTLIGATT
+152 LTLIGATT

-191 LQRALSDKERGYG
+191 LQRALNDKERGYG
-204 LKLINLSSEAAD
+204 LKLINLASEAED
-216 HLVDVSNGDA
+216 HFVDVCNGDA

-231 ALELAVDSTITNQ
+231 ALELAVESTIENQ
-244 DSSICIDLKIAED
+244 DTSISIDLKIAED

-264 LYDKQ
+264 LYDKE

-288 PDASLFWL
+288 PDAALFWL

-303 ENPRFIF
+303 ESPRFIF

-350 LAQATLYLATT
+350 LAQATLYLAST

-374 QKVKDSQKQNIP
+374 QKVKDSQKQNVP

-391 ANRDQE
+391 PNRDQE
-397 AFGDGMGYRYPHT
+397 SFGDGMGYRYPHS

-419 YLPDSLL
+419 YLPDTLL

-431 EPTENGW
+431 EPTEHGW

-446 NERRSEQLASF
+446 NERRSEQLASLI
-457 VEVEQQN
+457 EVEQQN

-472 VDSDLEQWL
+472 VDNDWDKWL

-488 GERLKNLM
+488 GERLKKLM
-496 TKLWSGIAW
+496 TKLWSGITW
-505 RKNHRVLVLTPSSL
+505 KKNHRVLVLAPSSL

-525 LREVSEGGVVLAV
+525 LREASEGGVVLAV
-538 SEDNHPRL
+538 SENNDPRL
-546 LAELEVLPP
+546 LAELEVLAP
-555 MERPV
+555 MEQPV
-560 LIDSTFESIKT
+560 LIDLKVESIKK
-571 LEHNLKF
+571 LEDNLKF
-578 EVIGGRIPWKVFSEI
+578 EVIGGRIPWKVFSETN
-593 HFLELWPILTEKC
+593 FLELWPILTEKC
-606 TENAELNLIIS
+606 AANTELSLIIS

-625 SLKESLEFDSN
+625 SLKERLEFYSN
-636 NKNNDLTLLDNLI
+636 NKNTDFSFLSDLI
-649 CKEAEWLHNQD
+649 CKEEKWLNKQED
-660 YKKKF
+660 KKKF
-665 ILKLEKL
+665 ILQLEKL
-672 DWNISFEE
+672 GWNISFEE
-680 WNEFVYQKV
+680 WTEFVYQKV
-689 DNSTIK
+689 DNTIIK
-695 RWLNEGSE
+695 RWLNQGSD
-703 YREIILKN
+703 YRKIILKN
-711 CKEETL
+711 CEEETL
-717 DRLQKLFQRLE
+717 IRLQELFKRLD
-728 GQTIKQKLLHTK
+728 GQIIKQKLIHTK
-740 YVAKRIIN
+740 FLAKNSN

>member
-1 MLLEYKNVCL
+1 
-11 SVLAK
+11 LAK

-39 KTLDEFVG
+39 QTLDEFVG

-66 VGNLLLYGPPGVGKT
+66 VGNLLFYGPPGVGKT

-90 TLSHFSVVNAALAG
+90 TLSHFSVINAALAG

-152 FTLIGATT
+152 LTLIGATT

-183 NSKALHQL
+183 SSKALHQL
-191 LQRALSDKERGYG
+191 LQRALNDKEKGYG
-204 LKLINLSSEAAD
+204 LKLINLASEAED
-216 HLVDVSNGDA
+216 HLVDVCNGDA
-226 RVLLN
+226 RILLN
-231 ALELAVDSTITNQ
+231 ALEIAVESTIANK
-244 DSSICIDLKIAED
+244 DSSISIDLKIAED

-264 LYDKQ
+264 LYDKK

-288 PDASLFWL
+288 PDAALFWL

-350 LAQATLYLATT
+350 LTQATLYLAST

-374 QKVKDSQKQNIP
+374 QKVKDSQKQNVP

-397 AFGDGMGYRYPHT
+397 AFGDGMGYRYPHS

-419 YLPDSLL
+419 YLPDTLL

-431 EPTENGW
+431 EPTEHGW

-446 NERRSEQLASF
+446 DERRSKQLASLI
-457 VEVEQQN
+457 EVEQQN

-472 VDSDLEQWL
+472 IDNDLDKWL
-481 SRQVLQE
+481 SRQVFQE

-496 TKLWSGIAW
+496 TKLWSGITW
-505 RKNHRVLVLTPSSL
+505 KKNHRVLVLAPSSL

-525 LREVSEGGVVLAV
+525 LREAPEGGVILAV

-546 LAELEVLPP
+546 LAELDVLAPI
-555 MERPV
+555 ERPV
-560 LIDSTFESIKT
+560 LIDSKVESIKK
-571 LEHNLKF
+571 LEDNLKF
-578 EVIGGRIPWKVFSEI
+578 EVIGGRIPWKVFSDTNFSE
-593 HFLELWPILTEKC
+593 FWPILTEKFAAN
-606 TENAELNLIIS
+606 TELSLIIS
-617 NPCSGPAF
+617 NPSSGPAL
-625 SLKESLEFDSN
+625 SLKESLKFYSN
-636 NKNNDLTLLDNLI
+636 KKKTDFSLLSDLISKEEKWLNKQED
-649 CKEAEWLHNQD
+649 
-660 YKKKF
+660 KKKF
-665 ILKLEKL
+665 ILQLEKL
-672 DWNISFEE
+672 GWNISFEE
-680 WNEFVYQKV
+680 WTEFVYQKV
-689 DNSTIK
+689 DNTIIK
-695 RWLNEGSE
+695 RWLNQGSE

-711 CKEETL
+711 CKEEKLT
-717 DRLQKLFQRLE
+717 RLQELFKRLD
-728 GQTIKQKLLHTK
+728 GRTIKQKIIHTK
-740 YVAKRIIN
+740 FLAKNNN

>member
-1 MLLEYKNVCL
+1 MT
-11 SVLAK
+11 K

-24 QLIQNNAPLADRLRP
+24 QLIHKNAPLADRLRP
-39 KTLDEFVG
+39 QTLDEFVG

-56 LLRRSIVADK
+56 LLRRSVVADK

-81 TLARIIALN
+81 TLARIIASN

-104 IKDLRSEIESA
+104 IKDLRSEIEAA

-152 FTLIGATT
+152 LTLIGATT

-167 NKALV
+167 NKALL

-183 NSKALHQL
+183 NSQALHQL
-191 LQRALSDKERGYG
+191 LQRALSDKERGFG
-204 LKLINLSSEAAD
+204 LKLINLSSEARD
-216 HLVDVSNGDA
+216 HWVDVCNGDA

-231 ALELAVDSTITNQ
+231 ALELAVESTIANQ
-244 DSSICIDLKIAED
+244 DSSISIDLKIAED

-264 LYDKQ
+264 LYDKK

-288 PDASLFWL
+288 PDAALFWL

-350 LAQATLYLATT
+350 LAQATLYLASTD
-361 EKSNSVKAIFKAV
+361 KSNSLKAIFKAV
-374 QKVKDSQKQNIP
+374 QKVKDSQKQNVP

-391 ANRDQE
+391 PNRDQE
-397 AFGDGMGYRYPHT
+397 AFGDGMGYRYPHS
-410 FSKNWVPQQ
+410 FSKHWVPQQ
-419 YLPDSLL
+419 YLPDGLL
-426 NEIFW
+426 NEVFW

-446 NERRSEQLASF
+446 NERRSEQLASL
-457 VEVEQQN
+457 VELEQQH

-472 VDSDLEQWL
+472 FDNDFDQWL
-481 SRQVLQE
+481 CLQALQE
-488 GERLKNLM
+488 GERLKHLM
-496 TKLWSGIAW
+496 NKLWSGITW
-505 RKNHRVLVLTPSSL
+505 KKNHRVLVLTPSSL
-519 LWSLKP
+519 LWFLKP
-525 LREVSEGGVVLAV
+525 LRETSEGGVIVAV

-546 LAELEVLPP
+546 LAELEVLTP
-555 MERPV
+555 MDRPV
-560 LIDSTFESIKT
+560 LIDSNVKSIKK
-571 LEHNLKF
+571 LEDNLKF
-578 EVIGGRIPWKVFSEI
+578 EVIGGRIPWKVFSEPN
-593 HFLELWPILTEKC
+593 FSELWPVLTQKC
-606 TENAELNLIIS
+606 TDHTELSLIIS
-617 NPCSGPAF
+617 KPCSGPAL
-625 SLKESLEFDSN
+625 SLKESLEVDSK
-636 NKNNDLTLLDNLI
+636 NKNADFSFLNDLI
-649 CKEAEWLHNQD
+649 SKEENWLNNQD

-672 DWNISFEE
+672 GWNISFEE
-680 WNEFVYQKV
+680 WTEFVYQKV
-689 DNSTIK
+689 DRSIIK

-703 YREIILKN
+703 YREVILEN
-711 CKEETL
+711 YEEEKL
-717 DRLQKLFQRLE
+717 SRLEKLFKRLD
-728 GQTIKQKLLHTK
+728 GRTIKQKLLHTK
-740 YVAKRIIN
+740 LLAKNNN

>member
-1 MLLEYKNVCL
+1 M
-11 SVLAK
+11 AK

-39 KTLDEFVG
+39 QTLDDFVG

-121 YGKRTI
+121 FGKRTI

-152 FTLIGATT
+152 MTLIGATT

-191 LQRALSDKERGYG
+191 LQRALNDKKRGYG
-204 LKLINLSSEAAD
+204 LKLINLAKEAED
-216 HLVDVSNGDA
+216 HLVDVCNGDA

-231 ALELAVDSTITNQ
+231 ALELAVESTIANQ
-244 DSSICIDLKIAED
+244 DSSITIDLKIAED

-264 LYDKQ
+264 LYDKK

-288 PDASLFWL
+288 PDAALFWL

-303 ENPRFIF
+303 ESPRFIF

-350 LAQATLYLATT
+350 LAQATLYLAST

-374 QKVKDSQKQNIP
+374 KKVKDSQKQNVP

-391 ANRDQE
+391 PNRDQE
-397 AFGDGMGYRYPHT
+397 SFGDGMDYRYPHS

-419 YLPDSLL
+419 YLPDTLL

-431 EPTENGW
+431 EPTEHGW

-446 NERRSEQLASF
+446 NERRSEQLASLI
-457 VEVEQQN
+457 EVEQQN

-472 VDSDLEQWL
+472 VDNDLDKWL
-481 SRQVLQE
+481 SHQVLQE

-496 TKLWSGIAW
+496 TKLWSGITW
-505 RKNHRVLVLTPSSL
+505 KKNHRVLVLAPSSL
-519 LWSLKP
+519 LWSSKP
-525 LREVSEGGVVLAV
+525 LREASEGGVVLAV
-538 SEDNHPRL
+538 SEDHHPRL
-546 LAELEVLPP
+546 LAELEVLGP

-560 LIDSTFESIKT
+560 LTDLKVESIKK
-571 LEHNLKF
+571 LEDNLKF
-578 EVIGGRIPWKVFSEI
+578 EVIGGRIPWKVFSETN
-593 HFLELWPILTEKC
+593 FFELWPILTEKC
-606 TENAELNLIIS
+606 AANTELSLIIS
-617 NPCSGPAF
+617 NPCSGPAL
-625 SLKESLEFDSN
+625 SLKERLEFYSN
-636 NKNNDLTLLDNLI
+636 RKNTDFSFLSDLI
-649 CKEAEWLHNQD
+649 CKEEKWLNKQEH
-660 YKKKF
+660 KKKF
-665 ILKLEKL
+665 ILQLEKL
-672 DWNISFEE
+672 GWNISFEE
-680 WNEFVYQKV
+680 WTEFVYQKV
-689 DNSTIK
+689 DNTIIK
-695 RWLNEGSE
+695 RWLNHGSE

-711 CKEETL
+711 CEEETL
-717 DRLQKLFQRLE
+717 IRLQELFKRLD
-728 GQTIKQKLLHTK
+728 GQTIKQKLIHTK
-740 YVAKRIIN
+740 FFAKNSN

>member
-1 MLLEYKNVCL
+1 M
-11 SVLAK
+11 AK

-24 QLIQNNAPLADRLRP
+24 QLIQNTAPLADRLRP

-66 VGNLLLYGPPGVGKT
+66 VGNLLFYGPPGVGKT
-81 TLARIIALN
+81 TLARIIASN

-152 FTLIGATT
+152 LTLIGATT

-183 NSKALHQL
+183 NSKALHKL

-204 LKLINLSSEAAD
+204 LKLINLASEAED
-216 HLVDVSNGDA
+216 HLVDVCNGDA

-231 ALELAVDSTITNQ
+231 ALELAVESTIANQ
-244 DSSICIDLKIAED
+244 DSSITIDLKIAED

-264 LYDKQ
+264 LYDKK

-277 SAFIKSLRGSD
+277 SAFIKSIRGSD

-303 ENPRFIF
+303 ESPRFIF

-330 IVESC
+330 VVESC
-335 AAAFDRIGLPEGIYP
+335 ASAFERIGLPEGIYP
-350 LAQATLYLATT
+350 LAQATLYLASTD
-361 EKSNSVKAIFKAV
+361 KSNSVKAIFKAV
-374 QKVKDSQKQNIP
+374 QTVKDSYKQNVP

-397 AFGDGMGYRYPHT
+397 AFGDGMGYRYPHS
-410 FSKNWVPQQ
+410 FLKNWVPQQ
-419 YLPDSLL
+419 YLPDSLR

-431 EPTENGW
+431 EPTEHGW

-446 NERRSEQLASF
+446 NERRSEQLASL
-457 VEVEQQN
+457 VEGEQQN
-464 PLTITSGK
+464 PLTITSEK
-472 VDSDLEQWL
+472 VDNDWEKWL
-481 SRQVLQE
+481 SRQSLKD

-496 TKLWSGIAW
+496 NKLWSSITW
-505 RKNHRVLVLTPSSL
+505 KKNHRVLVLSPSSL
-519 LWSLKP
+519 LWSLTP
-525 LREVSEGGVVLAV
+525 LRETSEGGVVLAL

-546 LAELEVLPP
+546 LAELEVLAP
-555 MERPV
+555 MQRPI
-560 LIDSTFESIKT
+560 LIDSTVESIKK
-571 LEHNLKF
+571 LEDNLKF
-578 EVIGGRIPWKVFSEI
+578 EVIGGRIPWKAFSETN
-593 HFLELWPILTEKC
+593 FSELWPTLTEKC
-606 TENAELNLIIS
+606 TAKTELSLIIS
-617 NPCSGPAF
+617 NPCSGPAL

-636 NKNNDLTLLDNLI
+636 NTNPDFSLLSDLI
-649 CKEAEWLHNQD
+649 CKEDKWLNNQD
-660 YKKKF
+660 HKKKF

-672 DWNISFEE
+672 GWNIAFEE
-680 WNEFVYQKV
+680 WTEFVYQKV
-689 DNSTIK
+689 DSTIIK
-695 RWLNEGSE
+695 RWLDEGSE

-711 CKEETL
+711 TEEEKLT
-717 DRLQKLFQRLE
+717 RLKKLFIRLD
-728 GQTIKQKLLHTK
+728 GRTIKQKLIHTK
-740 YVAKRIIN
+740 LLGKKNN